1 MFVSFPGWEKTDS
14 EGPFFFWKVEC
25 QLGSSMTLTYD
36 VSGKKKKQWILEIVL
51 ETSESLIS

>member
-36 VSGKKKKQWILEIVL
+36 VSGKKKN
-51 ETSESLIS
+51 SEF